1 MKRKHAL
8 DLKTCDLCE
17 EQFKTVREMKLHRHT
32 HSFNGCYGSKY
43 RCEECEFVSDDIETM
58 EVHIV
63 KYMNVMSAS
72 LGSNIW
78 LRLRSIL
85 KKNMIKENI

>member
-58 EVHIV
+58 EVHIG
-63 KYMNVMSAS
+63 KCCYTYFECGLCEYRPES
-72 LGSNIW
+72 LEK
-78 LRLRSIL
+78 LELHL
-85 KKNMIKENI
+85 